1 MKRISRL
8 IDRILGF
15 LDKLLKTSVLTLGV
29 SFSSTLFFFQI
40 RLGVLAFFIYDY
52 FLDYDFTKGFRLAVE
67 GNTTNP
73 NLETEDYRSAYW
85 AGVVFLVLPLVI
97 HVVLALYQTWR
108 YLSVNA
114 VWKDYEYDTSKCC
127 FQTIVPKGNW
137 RKRLCSWQYPVLSET
152 LAAAVARQLVTHLGR
167 YSVLS

>member
-1 MKRISRL
+1 MI
-8 IDRILGF
+8 
-15 LDKLLKTSVLTLGV
+15 TSVLTLGV

-40 RLGVLAFFIYDY
+40 RLGLLAFFIYDY

-114 VWKDYEYDTSKCC
+114 VWKEYEYHTDKSC
-127 FQTIVPKGNW
+127 FQTIVPRGCW
-137 RKRLCSWQYPVLSET
+137 CSLQYPILSRT
-152 LAAAVARQLVTHLGR
+152 LAGAVARQLVTHLGR
-167 YSVLS
+167 YSVLSGERFVQLVNCGSITFCISLPM